1 MVSGIVKNQITL
13 LVAFPYYAREYLND
27 NQTCSLEHLHHH
39 HIHSTNE
46 SIRHTYYWIDIL
58 AGNSTMWFIRFNSEQ
73 FLEGK
78 KTVFRF
84 IE

>member
-1 MVSGIVKNQITL
+1 MVSIVKNQITL

-46 SIRHTYYWIDIL
+46 SIQSIL
-58 AGNSTMWFIRFNSEQ
+58 FTIIISKLVDN
-73 FLEGK
+73 
-78 KTVFRF
+78 
-84 IE
+84 

>member
-39 HIHSTNE
+39 HIHSTSQFNQQ
-46 SIRHTYYWIDIL
+46 SDMIHSVTIL
-58 AGNSTMWFIRFNSEQ
+58 AGSFD
-73 FLEGK
+73 
-78 KTVFRF
+78 
-84 IE
+84 